1 MIEVLAWSL
10 LATFIVSLMSL
21 VGIVTIGLKAKV
33 LDKILLLLVGFSA
46 GALMGGAFFHLIPE
60 SIEGAGTEFTMFM
73 VIAGFALFFLIERVL
88 HWHHCHEH
96 GGKCDVHTFTYM
108 NLIGDGIHN
117 FIDGLIIAAGFSASF
132 EIGIATTIAVISHEI
147 PQEIGDFGVLVYG
160 GFSKLKALL
169 FNFLS
174 AITAILGAI
183 VGVVMVSITDS
194 FISILIPFAA
204 GGFIYIFASDLIP
217 ELHKEPKLS
226 KSMMSF
232 LFFTFGIIF
241 MYLVKILLEH

>member
-1 MIEVLAWSL
+1 MIEALMWSIG
-10 LATFIVSLMSL
+10 ATFIVSLMSL
-21 VGIVTIGLKAKV
+21 AGIITIGMKQKA

-60 SIEGAGTEFTMFM
+60 SIEGKGTEFTLLI
-73 VIAGFALFFLIERVL
+73 VIIGFVLFFLIERIL

-96 GGKCDVHTFTYM
+96 GGECKVHTFTYM

-117 FIDGLIIAAGFSASF
+117 FIDGLIIAAGFSA
-132 EIGIATTIAVISHEI
+132 GIELGVVTTLAVISHEI

-160 GFSKLKALL
+160 GFSKAKALF

-174 AITAILGAI
+174 AITAVLGAVI
-183 VGVVMVSITDS
+183 GVLMISLTDN
-194 FISILIPFAA
+194 FTGVLIPFAA

-232 LFFTFGIIF
+232 LFFALGIVF
-241 MYLVKILLEH
+241 MYAVKILLEH